1 MAAPETELQSPPV
14 SPKQSVT
21 SELVVVE
28 DVKSDSGVLRLSAT
42 LASAMCPGAGQWAL
56 GRGVMAIVFHLA
68 FAGLAVGC
76 WYGRMPGTYRG
87 LIALL
92 IAAWV
97 LFSLSAWDA
106 LRCHL
111 DIAQPRSAIWLAV
124 FIPIAVVVATAFTNA
139 AIRASGFRTY
149 GIPSE
154 SMEHTL
160 DIGDRLIVDTTYFKT
175 HVVHGG
181 DIVIFRKGEQQYC
194 KRVIAT
200 GGSQVEGING
210 YIYVGGEQVQEP
222 YAHHAGNAPEDMN
235 NFGPVVVP
243 SGTLFVMG
251 DNRDHSF
258 DSRAEE
264 FGYIPEQNLVGKP
277 LFIYYSERA
286 ERNGR
291 ELK

>member
-1 MAAPETELQSPPV
+1 MAASDIEVQSAPPDVLASPELIGATDD
-14 SPKQSVT
+14 
-21 SELVVVE
+21 VVGE
-28 DVKSDSGVLRLSAT
+28 RGALRLGAT
-42 LASAMCPGAGQWAL
+42 FASAMLPGAGQWAL
-56 GRGVMAIVFHLA
+56 KRGAAAVLLNLA
-68 FAGLAVGC
+68 CVGLAVGC

-87 LIALL
+87 LVGFF

-97 LFSLSAWDA
+97 LFSVSAWDA
-106 LRCHL
+106 LRCSSAA
-111 DIAQPRSAIWLAV
+111 AQPRPAIWLGV
-124 FIPIAVVVATAFTNA
+124 FIPIALLAATGFANA
-139 AIRASGFRTY
+139 AVRVSGFRTY

-160 DIGDRLIVDTTYFKT
+160 DIGDRMIVDATYFKT

-181 DIVIFRKGEQQYC
+181 DIVVFRKGDRQYC

-210 YIYVGGEQVQEP
+210 YIYVGGEKVQEA
-222 YAHHAGNAPEDMN
+222 YAHHTGGAPDDMN

-243 SGTLFVMG
+243 AGSLFVMG
-251 DNRDHSF
+251 DNRDHSL

-277 LFIYYSERA
+277 LFLYYSERA